1 MGCGFETCALKDMRR
16 VDFENPGDAQSVSD
30 LPSGI
35 GEERVSFDHK
45 VNGRFGGEGVFDGL
59 SGKAA

>member
-1 MGCGFETCALKDMRR
+1 MGGGFETCTFKDVRC
-16 VDFENPGDAQSVSD
+16 VDLENPGDAQSVSD

-35 GEERVSFDHK
+35 REERVSFDHK

>member
-1 MGCGFETCALKDMRR
+1 MRGGLETCPLEDVRR
-16 VDFENPGDAQSVSD
+16 VDLEDPGDAQSVSD

-35 GEERVSFDHK
+35 GEERVSFDHH

-59 SGKAA
+59 PGKAA